1 LAIRLKLKQQSIFLL
16 LRDLSRP
23 LPSLNLTNKMNVALV
38 FAVIILTGL
47 SIVLYAVFLQSKR
60 KLSELKK
67 AHTTCA
73 EENEQLFDEIERVKE
88 ELHLIRLKAGESDRL
103 KSAFLCNMSHE
114 LRTPLHAIMGF
125 AGLISNPSMPEDDK
139 VTYANII
146 NRNVD
151 SLLEII
157 NDIFDI
163 SQFEA
168 GVTGIDIE
176 SVNVNDLLNS
186 LQTWINLEKSN
197 VGKEDIIVRVN
208 KANKDNSFCI
218 QTDAYKLRRALNH
231 LVYNALKYS
240 NDGFIEIGYTF
251 SANTIIDFY
260 VKDDGIGFSNDK
272 LKLMFSQFRQVD
284 ETPTRQYGGLG
295 LGLTVAQKF
304 ATFLN
309 GRLWAESEPGQGAT
323 FWISLPLQ
331 LSAANEELSLNG
343 K

>member
-1 LAIRLKLKQQSIFLL
+1 MNIALLVVSLILACSSTVL
-16 LRDLSRP
+16 
-23 LPSLNLTNKMNVALV
+23 LV
-38 FAVIILTGL
+38 F
-47 SIVLYAVFLQSKR
+47 YMRSKHH
-60 KLSELKK
+60 LSELQSINK
-67 AHTTCA
+67 TCT

-88 ELHLIRLKAGESDRL
+88 ELHLIRFKAGESDRL

-125 AGLISNPSMPEDDK
+125 SGLIANPSMPEDDK
-139 VTYANII
+139 ITYANII

-163 SQFEA
+163 SQFES
-168 GVTGIDIE
+168 GITGIEIE
-176 SVNVNDLLNS
+176 SVNVNELLNS
-186 LQTWINLEKSN
+186 LQTWINLEKAN
-197 VGKEDIIVRVN
+197 VGKENIIVRVN

-218 QTDAYKLRRALNH
+218 ETDGYKLKRALNH

-240 NDGFIEIGYTF
+240 EDGFIEIGYAF
-251 SANTIIDFY
+251 SENNMIDFY
-260 VKDDGIGFSNDK
+260 VKDEGIGFSNDK
-272 LKLMFSQFRQVD
+272 LNVMFSQFRQGD

-309 GRLWAESEPGQGAT
+309 GRLWAESEPGEGAT
-323 FWISLPLQ
+323 FWISMPLRLP
-331 LSAANEELSLNG
+331 ATVE
-343 K
+343 

>member
-1 LAIRLKLKQQSIFLL
+1 
-16 LRDLSRP
+16 
-23 LPSLNLTNKMNVALV
+23 MNVA
-38 FAVIILTGL
+38 AIIIIIILAVLCAGALTLYFGL
-47 SIVLYAVFLQSKR
+47 HR
-60 KLSELKK
+60 KLTLLKQTQK
-67 AHTTCA
+67 NFT
-73 EENEQLFDEIERVKE
+73 EENEQLVDELDRVKE

-125 AGLISNPSMPEDDK
+125 AGLIANPSMPEDDK

-163 SQFEA
+163 SQFES
-168 GVTGIDIE
+168 GVTGVE
-176 SVNVNDLLNS
+176 NEPVNINDLLNS

-197 VGKEDIIVRVN
+197 VGKEEIVVRVN
-208 KANKDNSFCI
+208 KANKDQNFSI
-218 QTDAYKLRRALNH
+218 LTDGYKLKRAMSH

-240 NDGFIEIGYTF
+240 EEGYIEIGYTF
-251 SANTIIDFY
+251 SGNNVIDFY

-272 LKLMFSQFRQVD
+272 LETMFSRFRQVD

-309 GRLWAESEPGQGAT
+309 GRLWGESEPGKGST
-323 FWISLPLQ
+323 FYISIPYVK
-331 LSAANEELSLNG
+331 AE
-343 K
+343 

>member
-1 LAIRLKLKQQSIFLL
+1 
-16 LRDLSRP
+16 
-23 LPSLNLTNKMNVALV
+23 MNVTVLIAI
-38 FAVIILTGL
+38 IILTL
-47 SIVLYAVFLQSKR
+47 SIIVLFVAFSRSKQKLTELQKS
-60 KLSELKK
+60 
-67 AHTTCA
+67 HTA
-73 EENEQLFDEIERVKE
+73 SVEENEQLFDEIERVKE
-88 ELHLIRLKAGESDRL
+88 ELQLFRFKAGESDRL

-125 AGLISNPSMPEDDK
+125 AGLIANPSMPENDK

-168 GVTGIDIE
+168 GVTGIEIE

-186 LQTWINLEKSN
+186 LQTWINLEKAN
-197 VGKEDIIVRVN
+197 VGKENIIVR
-208 KANKDNSFCI
+208 ANKSNKDAGFCI
-218 QTDAYKLRRALNH
+218 MTDGYKLKRALNH

-240 NDGFIEIGYTF
+240 EDGIVEIGYTF
-251 SANTIIDFY
+251 SGNNIIDFY
-260 VKDDGIGFSNDK
+260 VKDEGIGFSNDK
-272 LKLMFSQFRQVD
+272 LNLMFSQFRQVD
-284 ETPTRQYGGLG
+284 ETPVRQYGGLG

-309 GRLWAESEPGQGAT
+309 GRLWAESEPGAGAT
-323 FWISLPLQ
+323 FWISMPLN
-331 LSAANEELSLNG
+331 LKPVTE
-343 K
+343 

>member
-1 LAIRLKLKQQSIFLL
+1 MNGLAI
-16 LRDLSRP
+16 
-23 LPSLNLTNKMNVALV
+23 LTIVILAVACIAL
-38 FAVIILTGL
+38 FAAFRNT
-47 SIVLYAVFLQSKR
+47 K
-60 KLSELKK
+60 KK
-67 AHTTCA
+67 AAALLHKHTACVD
-73 EENEQLFDEIERVKE
+73 ENEQLVDELERVKE

-125 AGLISNPSMPEDDK
+125 SGLIANPSMPEDDK

-163 SQFEA
+163 SQFES
-168 GVTGIDIE
+168 GVTGVE
-176 SVNVNDLLNS
+176 SEPVNVNDLLNS

-197 VGKEDIIVRVN
+197 VGKEDIIVKVN
-208 KANKDNSFCI
+208 KANKDMNFSI
-218 QTDAYKLRRALNH
+218 MTDAYKLKRAMSH

-240 NDGFIEIGYTF
+240 NDGFVEIGYMF
-251 SANTIIDFY
+251 SENNIIDFY

-272 LKLMFSQFRQVD
+272 LEIIFSRFRQVD

-295 LGLTVAQKF
+295 LGLTVAHKF

-309 GRLWAESEPGQGAT
+309 GRLWAESEPGKGSM
-323 FWISLPLQ
+323 FCISIPYIK
-331 LSAANEELSLNG
+331 AEANTL
-343 K
+343 

>member
-1 LAIRLKLKQQSIFLL
+1 MNIAGIVIIILL
-16 LRDLSRP
+16 SVIGA
-23 LPSLNLTNKMNVALV
+23 VAL
-38 FAVIILTGL
+38 GL
-47 SIVLYAVFLQSKR
+47 YFNMQR
-60 KLSELKK
+60 KFTSLLKT
-67 AHTTCA
+67 HITFS
-73 EENEQLFDEIERVKE
+73 EENEQLVDELDRVKE

-125 AGLISNPSMPEDDK
+125 AGLIANPAMPEGDK

-163 SQFEA
+163 SQFES
-168 GVTGIDIE
+168 GVTGVE
-176 SVNVNDLLNS
+176 TEPVNINDLLNS

-197 VGKEDIIVRVN
+197 VGKEDITVRVN
-208 KANKDNSFCI
+208 KANKDLNFSI
-218 QTDAYKLRRALNH
+218 LTDGYKLKRAMSH

-240 NDGFIEIGYTF
+240 NEGYIEIGYTF
-251 SANTIIDFY
+251 SGNNIIDFY

-272 LKLMFSQFRQVD
+272 LETMFSRFRQVD

-295 LGLTVAQKF
+295 LGLTVAHKF

-309 GRLWAESEPGQGAT
+309 GRLWGESEPGKGST
-323 FWISLPLQ
+323 FYVSIPYVK
-331 LSAANEELSLNG
+331 AE
-343 K
+343 

>member
-1 LAIRLKLKQQSIFLL
+1 M
-16 LRDLSRP
+16 
-23 LPSLNLTNKMNVALV
+23 NLTLIVS
-38 FAVIILTGL
+38 VIILTVFCAGL
-47 SIVLYAVFLQSKR
+47 LVIFFRQKR
-60 KLSELKK
+60 ELSEQQRIQK
-67 AHTTCA
+67 ACVN
-73 EENEQLFDEIERVKE
+73 ENEQLFDEIERVKE

-125 AGLISNPSMPEDDK
+125 AGLIANPSMPEDDK

-163 SQFEA
+163 SQVESGA
-168 GVTGIDIE
+168 TGIEIE

-186 LQTWINLEKSN
+186 LQTWINLEKAN
-197 VGKEDIIVRVN
+197 VGKENIIVKVN
-208 KANKDNSFCI
+208 KVNKENSFCI
-218 QTDAYKLRRALNH
+218 QTDGYKLRRALNH

-240 NDGFIEIGYTF
+240 EDGFVEIGYRF
-251 SANTIIDFY
+251 SENNVIDFY
-260 VKDDGIGFSNDK
+260 VKDEGIGFSNDK
-272 LKLMFSQFRQVD
+272 LKVMFSQFRQVD

-295 LGLTVAQKF
+295 LGLSVAQKF

-323 FWISLPLQ
+323 FWISLPMQ
-331 LSAANEELSLNG
+331 VTPFGE
-343 K
+343 

>member
-1 LAIRLKLKQQSIFLL
+1 
-16 LRDLSRP
+16 
-23 LPSLNLTNKMNVALV
+23 MNVA
-38 FAVIILTGL
+38 AIIIIIFL
-47 SIVLYAVFLQSKR
+47 AVFCAGALTLYFGLHR
-60 KLSELKK
+60 KLTLLKQTQK
-67 AHTTCA
+67 NFT
-73 EENEQLFDEIERVKE
+73 EENEQLVDELDRVKE

-125 AGLISNPSMPEDDK
+125 AGLIANPSMPEDDK

-163 SQFEA
+163 SQFES
-168 GVTGIDIE
+168 GVTGVETE
-176 SVNVNDLLNS
+176 SVNINDLLNS

-197 VGKEDIIVRVN
+197 VGKEEIVVRVN
-208 KANKDNSFCI
+208 KANKDQNFSI
-218 QTDAYKLRRALNH
+218 LTDGYKLKRAMSH

-240 NDGFIEIGYTF
+240 NEGYIEIGYTF
-251 SANTIIDFY
+251 SGNNIIDFY

-272 LKLMFSQFRQVD
+272 LETMFSRFRQVD

-309 GRLWAESEPGQGAT
+309 GRLWGESEPGKGST
-323 FWISLPLQ
+323 FYISIPYVKG
-331 LSAANEELSLNG
+331 E
-343 K
+343 

>member
-1 LAIRLKLKQQSIFLL
+1 MDGVGIAAVVILAGVVVVL
-16 LRDLSRP
+16 
-23 LPSLNLTNKMNVALV
+23 
-38 FAVIILTGL
+38 AVGII
-47 SIVLYAVFLQSKR
+47 SMKR
-60 KLSELKK
+60 KAQKLQLIQN
-67 AHTTCA
+67 TYVD
-73 EENEQLFDEIERVKE
+73 ENEQLVDELERVKE

-125 AGLISNPSMPEDDK
+125 AGLIANPSMPEDDK

-157 NDIFDI
+157 SDIFDI

-168 GVTGIDIE
+168 GVTGVEIE

-186 LQTWINLEKSN
+186 LQTWVNLEKSN
-197 VGKEDIIVRVN
+197 AGKQDIIVKVN
-208 KANKDNSFCI
+208 KTNKDSSFCI
-218 QTDAYKLRRALNH
+218 QTDAYKLKRALSH

-240 NDGFIEIGYTF
+240 NEGFIELGYTF
-251 SANTIIDFY
+251 SVNYMIDFY
-260 VKDDGIGFSNDK
+260 VKDDGIGFSKDK
-272 LKLMFSQFRQVD
+272 LEIMLSQFRQVD

-304 ATFLN
+304 ATILN
-309 GRLWAESEPGQGAT
+309 GRLWAESEPGNGAT

-331 LSAANEELSLNG
+331 MSASVD
-343 K
+343 

>member
-1 LAIRLKLKQQSIFLL
+1 MSGIALTVIVILAGACIALLITFVTTKQKAET
-16 LRDLSRP
+16 LRKEHKSCVD
-23 LPSLNLTNKMNVALV
+23 
-38 FAVIILTGL
+38 
-47 SIVLYAVFLQSKR
+47 
-60 KLSELKK
+60 
-67 AHTTCA
+67 
-73 EENEQLFDEIERVKE
+73 ENEQLVDELERVTE

-125 AGLISNPSMPEDDK
+125 SGLIANPSMPEDDK

-163 SQFEA
+163 SQFES
-168 GVTGIDIE
+168 GVTGVE
-176 SVNVNDLLNS
+176 SEPMKVNDLLNS

-197 VGKEDIIVRVN
+197 VGKENIVVKVN
-208 KANKDNSFCI
+208 KASKEMDFSI
-218 QTDAYKLRRALNH
+218 MTDAYKLKRAMSH

-240 NDGFIEIGYTF
+240 DEGFVEIGYTF
-251 SANTIIDFY
+251 SENNVIDFY

-272 LKLMFSQFRQVD
+272 LDVIFSRFRQVD

-309 GRLWAESEPGQGAT
+309 GRLWAESEPGKGST
-323 FWISLPLQ
+323 FCISIPYVRPDD
-331 LSAANEELSLNG
+331 AN
-343 K
+343 

>member
-1 LAIRLKLKQQSIFLL
+1 
-16 LRDLSRP
+16 
-23 LPSLNLTNKMNVALV
+23 MNVAGIIII
-38 FAVIILTGL
+38 IILA
-47 SIVLYAVFLQSKR
+47 VLLAGALTLYFKLYRKLKLFLQTQKNF
-60 KLSELKK
+60 
-67 AHTTCA
+67 T
-73 EENEQLFDEIERVKE
+73 EENEQLVDELDRVKE

-125 AGLISNPSMPEDDK
+125 AGLIANPSMPEDDK

-163 SQFEA
+163 SQFES
-168 GVTGIDIE
+168 GVTGVE
-176 SVNVNDLLNS
+176 NEPVNINDLLNS

-197 VGKEDIIVRVN
+197 VGKEDIVVRVN
-208 KANKDNSFCI
+208 KANKDLNFSI
-218 QTDAYKLRRALNH
+218 STDGYKLKRAMSH

-240 NDGFIEIGYTF
+240 EEGYIEIGYTF
-251 SANTIIDFY
+251 SGNNVIDFY

-272 LKLMFSQFRQVD
+272 LETMFSRFRQVD

-309 GRLWAESEPGQGAT
+309 GRLWGESEPGKGST
-323 FWISLPLQ
+323 FYISIPYVK
-331 LSAANEELSLNG
+331 AE
-343 K
+343 

>member
-1 LAIRLKLKQQSIFLL
+1 
-16 LRDLSRP
+16 
-23 LPSLNLTNKMNVALV
+23 MNVFLTV
-38 FAVIILTGL
+38 AVIILVI
-47 SIVLYAVFLQSKR
+47 SVAVLLVYYFRSQAQ
-60 KLSELKK
+60 LSELRKK
-67 AHTTCA
+67 HTACA
-73 EENEQLFDEIERVKE
+73 EENEQLVDEIERVKE
-88 ELHLIRLKAGESDRL
+88 ELQIIRFKAGESDRL

-125 AGLISNPSMPEDDK
+125 AGLIANPSMPEEDK

-157 NDIFDI
+157 SDIFDI

-168 GVTGIDIE
+168 GITGIEVE

-186 LQTWINLEKSN
+186 MQTWINLEKAN
-197 VGKEDIIVRVN
+197 VGKENIIVKVV
-208 KANKDNSFCI
+208 KANKDHNFCI
-218 QTDAYKLRRALNH
+218 QTDGYKLKRALNH
-231 LVYNALKYS
+231 LAFNALKYS
-240 NDGFIEIGYTF
+240 EDGFIEIGYTF
-251 SANTIIDFY
+251 SENNIIDFY

-272 LKLMFSQFRQVD
+272 LNLMFSQFRQGD

-309 GRLWAESEPGQGAT
+309 GSLWAESEPGAGAT
-323 FWISLPLQ
+323 FWISMPQ
-331 LSAANEELSLNG
+331 HLNTVSE
-343 K
+343 

>member
-1 LAIRLKLKQQSIFLL
+1 MNIALLVVSLILACS
-16 LRDLSRP
+16 
-23 LPSLNLTNKMNVALV
+23 
-38 FAVIILTGL
+38 
-47 SIVLYAVFLQSKR
+47 SIVLLVFYLRSKR
-60 KLSELKK
+60 QLSELKRINK
-67 AHTTCA
+67 ASS

-88 ELHLIRLKAGESDRL
+88 ELHLIRFKAGESDRL

-125 AGLISNPSMPEDDK
+125 SGLIANPSMPEDDK
-139 VTYANII
+139 ITYANII

-163 SQFEA
+163 SQFES
-168 GVTGIDIE
+168 GITGIEIE

-186 LQTWINLEKSN
+186 LQTWINLEKAN
-197 VGKEDIIVRVN
+197 VGKENIIVRVN

-218 QTDAYKLRRALNH
+218 ETDGYKLKRALNH

-240 NDGFIEIGYTF
+240 EDGFIEIGYAF
-251 SANTIIDFY
+251 SENNMIDFY
-260 VKDDGIGFSNDK
+260 VKDEGIGFSNDK
-272 LKLMFSQFRQVD
+272 LNVMFSQFRQGD

-309 GRLWAESEPGQGAT
+309 GRLWAESEPGEGAT
-323 FWISLPLQ
+323 FWISMPLRLPA
-331 LSAANEELSLNG
+331 SAE
-343 K
+343 

>member
-1 LAIRLKLKQQSIFLL
+1 MYVIGIATIIILAG
-16 LRDLSRP
+16 LSVVFTVEN
-23 LPSLNLTNKMNVALV
+23 LNLR
-38 FAVIILTGL
+38 
-47 SIVLYAVFLQSKR
+47 R
-60 KLSELKK
+60 KAKK
-67 AHTTCA
+67 SQLIQNNFIT
-73 EENEQLFDEIERVKE
+73 ENEQLVDEIERVKE

-125 AGLISNPSMPEDDK
+125 AGLIANPSMPEDDK

-157 NDIFDI
+157 SDIFDI

-168 GVTGIDIE
+168 GVTGVEIE

-197 VGKEDIIVRVN
+197 AGKEDIVVKVN
-208 KANKDNSFCI
+208 KTNKDSSFSI
-218 QTDAYKLRRALNH
+218 QTDAYKLKRALSH

-240 NDGFIEIGYTF
+240 NEGYIELGYTF
-251 SANTIIDFY
+251 NANNFIDFY
-260 VKDDGIGFSNDK
+260 VKDDGIGFSKDK
-272 LKLMFSQFRQVD
+272 LEIMLSQFRQVD

-304 ATFLN
+304 ASILN
-309 GRLWAESEPGQGAT
+309 GRLWAESEPGNGAT

-331 LSAANEELSLNG
+331 MPAAFE
-343 K
+343 